1 MLERTICE
9 LYSSCGDPHGRF
21 RGCQFE
27 SMPREIRSAV
37 VDAVGGIMMKYVPV
51 IAIVVIPLL
60 LHWIW
65 NWVVLSSLRIE
76 T

>member
-1 MLERTICE
+1 
-9 LYSSCGDPHGRF
+9 
-21 RGCQFE
+21 
-27 SMPREIRSAV
+27 MPREIRSAV